1 MNKEI
6 ETIAKE
12 YFELKEKIRALKKRR
27 SELKEVLFAEFD
39 SSGVDEV
46 YAEDVHVYRVNRPKI
61 SWNETILKSIL
72 APKSLWETVLRVENK
87 KVRDLIEHGLIS
99 ESELAEAKATRDMWY
114 TYAEQ
119 VSLMEPTN
127 ASHST
132 PTRTEV
138 GGVKRLIIT
147 DLSRMKQGRICIVG
161 IDREDNII
169 RPVIP
174 YSGVKEDY
182 ILDETGKPII
192 TPFAEIEFK
201 FIRPLS
207 KPPHSED
214 WELDMNYRPR
224 LIGRLSEEALRGFLE
239 RISYRSVR
247 EIFGAAIHEGRY
259 TNPGE
264 GNRSLG
270 TIKAVKVMGVNYS
283 MKEDGNYKYR
293 ITFSDMGGNVY
304 NLPVTDCAFRRYCDR
319 LRVLEGRS
327 TSAIGLELQQRLN
340 QRETFLRVGLTRPFA
355 KMHNRCYLQVS
366 GIHAFPDYGENDQD
380 KEELHSGDSK
390 SHSVREIQKTHP
402 RAYEP
407 WTEEDD
413 ERLIAEC
420 QSDRT
425 IEELMELFGRQR
437 GGIRSR
443 LRKLGLLS

>member
-12 YFELKEKIRALKKRR
+12 YFELKEKIRVLKKRR
-27 SELKEVLFAEFD
+27 SELKEALFAEFD
-39 SSGVDEV
+39 SSGVNEAF
-46 YAEDVHVYRVNRPKI
+46 AEDIHVYRVNRPRI

-72 APKSLWETVLRVENK
+72 APKGLWEAVLRVENK
-87 KVRDLIEHGLIS
+87 KVRDLSEKGLIS
-99 ESELAEAKATRDMWY
+99 ESELEEAKATRDIWY

-119 VSLMEPTN
+119 VSLVEQTN
-127 ASHST
+127 ASHSI
-132 PTRTEV
+132 PTGTEA

-147 DLSRMKQGRICIVG
+147 DLSRMKEGRICIVG
-161 IDREDNII
+161 IDREDNVI

-201 FIRPLS
+201 FICPLS

-214 WELDMNYRPR
+214 WELDRNYRPR
-224 LIGRLSEEALRGFLE
+224 LIGRLSEEALSGFLE
-239 RISYRSVR
+239 RISDRSVR

-259 TNPGE
+259 TNQGE

-270 TIKAVKVMGVNYS
+270 TVKSVKVIGINYS

-293 ITFSDMGGNVY
+293 ITFSDGGGNVY

-327 TSAIGLELQQRLN
+327 TDAIGLELQQRLN

-366 GIHAFPDYGENDQD
+366 GIHVFPDYREKNPD
-380 KEELHSGDSK
+380 KEELHFGTSK
-390 SHSVREIQKTHP
+390 AYSVRDVRKAHP
-402 RAYEP
+402 QAYEP
-407 WTEEDD
+407 WTEDD
-413 ERLIAEC
+413 DKKLVAEY
-420 QSDRT
+420 QSGRT
-425 IEELMELFGRQR
+425 TEELMELFGRQR
-437 GGIRSR
+437 GGIKSR
-443 LRKLGLLS
+443 LRKLGLCS